1 MANEPTVTIIGN
13 LTADPEV
20 RFARDGKAVANFTIA
35 NSPRSYDRN
44 SNQWVEGDPL
54 FVRASVWGDYA
65 QHVADSLSKG
75 MRVIAY
81 GRLKSQ
87 AWTDKQGN
95 KRSDLRLEVE
105 DIGPCLRFATAQV
118 ARASQGNSNGSNFAQ
133 PQQQAS
139 APDPWSQPAMEE
151 NPPF

>member
-1 MANEPTVTIIGN
+1 MANEPTATIIGN

-65 QHVADSLSKG
+65 QHVADSLSRG

-95 KRSDLRLEVE
+95 KRSDLRLDVE

-118 ARASQGNSNGSNFAQ
+118 ARAGQGGSNFAQ
-133 PQQQAS
+133 PQQQDS
-139 APDPWSQPAMEE
+139 APDPWSQPATEE
-151 NPPF
+151 KAPF